1 MNENDE
7 GFEIDLL
14 EVWDIILANY
24 KPIAKI
30 TGVFVALAVLY
41 LLIAAPVYESKALL
55 QIKQEQGLGSSLL
68 DAATGGNVALSQQK
82 MSTYAEILKT
92 KEVVVPVIEATE
104 EEKDGKFLRRERYT
118 GAMTRSFYVGEDI
131 TEEDVKAKFG
141 NGVLTLSLPK
151 EAPKKIEEPKY
162 ICIE

>member
-1 MNENDE
+1 MLLPSIFGDNLFDNFMDDMFPESGRKTFKTMPSIMRTDIKETEDQYVLSVELPGFNKEDVKLSLKDGYLNISATAQDE
-7 GFEIDLL
+7 
-14 EVWDIILANY
+14 
-24 KPIAKI
+24 
-30 TGVFVALAVLY
+30 
-41 LLIAAPVYESKALL
+41 
-55 QIKQEQGLGSSLL
+55 
-68 DAATGGNVALSQQK
+68 
-82 MSTYAEILKT
+82 
-92 KEVVVPVIEATE
+92 E

-141 NGVLTLSLPK
+141 NGVLTLALPK

>member
-1 MNENDE
+1 MLLPSIFGDNLFDNFMDDMFPASERKTVKTMPSIMKTDIKETEDQYVLSVELPGFNKEDVKLSLKDGYLNISASTQNED
-7 GFEIDLL
+7 
-14 EVWDIILANY
+14 
-24 KPIAKI
+24 
-30 TGVFVALAVLY
+30 
-41 LLIAAPVYESKALL
+41 
-55 QIKQEQGLGSSLL
+55 
-68 DAATGGNVALSQQK
+68 
-82 MSTYAEILKT
+82 
-92 KEVVVPVIEATE
+92 

-118 GAMTRSFYVGEDI
+118 GSMTRSFYVGEDI

>member
-1 MNENDE
+1 MLLPSIFGDNLFDNFMDDMFPESGRKTFKTMPSIMRTDIKETEDQYVLSVELPGFNKEDVKLSLKDGYLNISATAQNEE
-7 GFEIDLL
+7 E
-14 EVWDIILANY
+14 
-24 KPIAKI
+24 
-30 TGVFVALAVLY
+30 
-41 LLIAAPVYESKALL
+41 
-55 QIKQEQGLGSSLL
+55 
-68 DAATGGNVALSQQK
+68 
-82 MSTYAEILKT
+82 
-92 KEVVVPVIEATE
+92 E

>member
-1 MNENDE
+1 MLLPSIFGDNLFDNFMDDMFPASGRKTFKTMPSIMRTDIKETEDQYVLSVE
-7 GFEIDLL
+7 LPGFNKEDVKLSL
-14 EVWDIILANY
+14 KD
-24 KPIAKI
+24 
-30 TGVFVALAVLY
+30 GY
-41 LLIAAPVYESKALL
+41 LNIS
-55 QIKQEQGLGSSLL
+55 
-68 DAATGGNVALSQQK
+68 ATAQS
-82 MSTYAEILKT
+82 E
-92 KEVVVPVIEATE
+92 EE

-141 NGVLTLSLPK
+141 NGVLTLALPK

>member
-1 MNENDE
+1 MLLPSIFGDNLFDNFMDDMFPESGRKTFKTMPSIMRTDIKETEDQYVLSVELPGFNKEDVKLSLKDGYLNISATAQNEE
-7 GFEIDLL
+7 E
-14 EVWDIILANY
+14 
-24 KPIAKI
+24 
-30 TGVFVALAVLY
+30 
-41 LLIAAPVYESKALL
+41 
-55 QIKQEQGLGSSLL
+55 
-68 DAATGGNVALSQQK
+68 
-82 MSTYAEILKT
+82 
-92 KEVVVPVIEATE
+92 E

-141 NGVLTLSLPK
+141 NGVLTLALPK

>member
-1 MNENDE
+1 MLLPSIFGDNLFDNIMDDMFPESGRKTFNTMPSILRTDIKETEDQYVLSVELPGFNKEDVKLSLKDGYLNISATAQNEE
-7 GFEIDLL
+7 E
-14 EVWDIILANY
+14 
-24 KPIAKI
+24 
-30 TGVFVALAVLY
+30 
-41 LLIAAPVYESKALL
+41 
-55 QIKQEQGLGSSLL
+55 
-68 DAATGGNVALSQQK
+68 
-82 MSTYAEILKT
+82 
-92 KEVVVPVIEATE
+92 E

>member
-1 MNENDE
+1 MLLPSIFGDNLFDNFMDDMFPESGRKTFKTMPSIMRTDIKETEDQYVLSVELPGFNKEDVKLSLKDGYLNISATAQNE
-7 GFEIDLL
+7 
-14 EVWDIILANY
+14 
-24 KPIAKI
+24 
-30 TGVFVALAVLY
+30 
-41 LLIAAPVYESKALL
+41 
-55 QIKQEQGLGSSLL
+55 
-68 DAATGGNVALSQQK
+68 
-82 MSTYAEILKT
+82 
-92 KEVVVPVIEATE
+92 E

>member
-1 MNENDE
+1 MLLPSIFGDNLFDNFMDDMFPESGRKTFKTMPSIMRTDIKE
-7 GFEIDLL
+7 TEDQYVLSVELPGFNKEDVKLSL
-14 EVWDIILANY
+14 KD
-24 KPIAKI
+24 
-30 TGVFVALAVLY
+30 GY
-41 LLIAAPVYESKALL
+41 LNIS
-55 QIKQEQGLGSSLL
+55 
-68 DAATGGNVALSQQK
+68 ATAQS
-82 MSTYAEILKT
+82 ED
-92 KEVVVPVIEATE
+92 E

-141 NGVLTLSLPK
+141 NGVLTLALPK

>member
-1 MNENDE
+1 MLLPSIFGDNLFDNFMDDMFPESGRKTFKTMPSIMRTDIKETEDQYVLSVELPGFNKEDVKLSLKDGYLNISATAQNEE
-7 GFEIDLL
+7 
-14 EVWDIILANY
+14 
-24 KPIAKI
+24 
-30 TGVFVALAVLY
+30 
-41 LLIAAPVYESKALL
+41 
-55 QIKQEQGLGSSLL
+55 
-68 DAATGGNVALSQQK
+68 
-82 MSTYAEILKT
+82 
-92 KEVVVPVIEATE
+92 E

-141 NGVLTLSLPK
+141 NGVLTLALPK